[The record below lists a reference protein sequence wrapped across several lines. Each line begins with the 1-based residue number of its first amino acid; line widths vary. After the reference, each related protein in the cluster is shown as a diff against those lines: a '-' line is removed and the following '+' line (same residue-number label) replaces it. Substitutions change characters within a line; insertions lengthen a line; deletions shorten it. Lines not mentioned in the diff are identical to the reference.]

1 MDDEKDKSRMDVR
14 ISEKTTLSIEEAAA
28 LSGLGQNYIESLLRM
43 PDCPFLYYVNRDG
56 CAEKR
61 RKRVIHVPFEHFIIE
76 HPG

>member
-1 MDDEKDKSRMDVR
+1 MFVFLKKM
-14 ISEKTTLSIEEAAA
+14 TLFIEEAAA

-43 PDCPFLYYVNRDG
+43 PDCPFLYHVNRDG

-61 RKRVIHVPFEHFIIE
+61 RKRVIRVPFERFIIE

>member
-1 MDDEKDKSRMDVR
+1 MRDEEGNNKLDVR

-28 LSGLGQNYIESLLRM
+28 LSGLGQNYIEQLLRM
-43 PDCPFLYYVNRDG
+43 PDCPFLYHVNRDE

-61 RKRVIHVPFEHFIIE
+61 RKRVIRVPFERFIIE